1 MNWKAGIPAFRYVS
15 SSAWSIHMKRFTAF
29 LALLVFALMQTA
41 SAQNVYGEMKLEYT
55 DGFLLAKTAMPNG
68 EQGWFAVDLAT
79 GTTAV
84 TKAYAGTSQID
95 DMRGDRDPLAPP
107 AAHFA
112 LGGFGVSSE
121 IVGKTT
127 LPQLTVG
134 GLQFENAN
142 VMVIDR
148 MPEIGGH
155 RIAGILGVD
164 MLRRAE
170 IAVFMYGDTPRLL
183 LKSRERPAAEGALV
197 VPMRIEND
205 YVLIDGKLNNQPV
218 HFLIDTGSPES
229 YIPVKTVRA
238 TGAAAMPN
246 STRTITLLDGSEA
259 TVRDAKVKSL
269 DIAGRSFSAADF
281 RIGELPVFDMLPG
294 DVTPVLLGN
303 SFLGAMQSVQFNFT
317 EKTVRLIVQ

>member
-1 MNWKAGIPAFRYVS
+1 
-15 SSAWSIHMKRFTAF
+15 MKRFTAF

-84 TKAYAGTSQID
+84 TKAYAGTSQIE
-95 DMRGDRDPLAPP
+95 DMRDDRDPLARP

-121 IVGKTT
+121 IVGTT
-127 LPQLTVG
+127 TMPRLTVG
-134 GLQFENAN
+134 GLQFENAK
-142 VMVIDR
+142 VMVMDR
-148 MPEIGGH
+148 MPEVGGRH
-155 RIAGILGVD
+155 LAGILGLD

-170 IAVFMYGDTPRLL
+170 IAVFMYGDSPRLL

-197 VPMRIEND
+197 VPMRVEND
-205 YVLIDGKLNNQPV
+205 YVLIDGKLNGEPV

-238 TGAAAMPN
+238 TGAAAVPN
-246 STRTITLLDGSEA
+246 STRTITLLDGSK
-259 TVRDAKVKSL
+259 TKIRDAQVKSL
-269 DIAGRSFSAADF
+269 DIAGRSFSTADF
-281 RIGELPVFDMLPG
+281 RIGELPVFGMLPG

-303 SFLGAMQSVQFNFT
+303 SFLGAMQSVQFNFS